1 MSKILRQKIKEQ
13 NKKRALVNRE
23 WYSLRSLIG
32 NDWAIFYFLLG
43 GREIG
48 KSYRTTAFYVNQY
61 RKYSRPFYWLRLTA
75 DSARKLLKN
84 NAEKLI
90 DADIRRKFNIN
101 RLEVIGESVYEVTKE
116 TKDGRIA
123 EKKLMA
129 RVLALSTFYAD
140 KGNAYFDNEFLNN
153 PDMYYN
159 ICLDEMNR
167 EKGEKNSFDIVYSFC
182 NQLENLVRS
191 TKKKIRVIC
200 IGNTLDEA
208 SDLLAAFDF
217 IPEEFGRFYL
227 KSKRAVVDYIEPT
240 EAYLERRKGTIADI
254 LMPTASTFT
263 NKIEADTSLILKKR
277 LVRPQYI
284 IKFWKNEE
292 LYTVWND
299 NIIRTYN
306 GEKCPVHAMRPYLDE
321 LFVPECRDAVI
332 AQFDARNFKFY
343 TLIEYKKFKK
353 SLELLRPRK

>member
-1 MSKILRQKIKEQ
+1 MSKAMRQKIKEQ

-32 NDWAIFYFLLG
+32 NDWAMLYFLLG
-43 GREIG
+43 GREVG
-48 KSYRTTAFYVNQY
+48 KSYVVDKFYVNQY
-61 RKYSRPFYWLRLTA
+61 RKYGRPFYWLRLTA

-84 NAEKLI
+84 DAEKLI

-116 TKDGRIA
+116 TKEGKIA

-129 RVLALSTFYAD
+129 RVLALSTFYSD
-140 KGNAYFDNEFLNN
+140 KGNAYFDNEFLDN
-153 PDMYYN
+153 PEMYYN

-167 EKGEKNSFDIVYSFC
+167 EKNEKNSFDIVYAFV

-191 TKKKIRVIC
+191 TKKKVRVIC

-208 SDLLAAFDF
+208 SDILAALDF
-217 IPEEFGRFYL
+217 IPEEFGRYYL
-227 KSKRAVVDYIEPT
+227 KKKRAVIDYIEPT

-263 NKIEADTSLILKKR
+263 NKIESDRSLVLKKR
-277 LVRPQYI
+277 LVQPLYVIQFYKDE
-284 IKFWKNEE
+284 KF
-292 LYTVWND
+292 TVWND
-299 NIIRTYN
+299 NIIRKYSGQN
-306 GEKCPVHAMRPYLDE
+306 CPVRAMRPYQDCDFHVE
-321 LFVPECRDAVI
+321 YRDAVI
-332 AQFDARNFKFY
+332 AQFDARSFKFY
-343 TLIEYKKFKK
+343 TLIDYKKFKK
-353 SLELLRPRK
+353 ALEMLKPRK

>member
-1 MSKILRQKIKEQ
+1 MSKVMRQKIKDQ

-32 NDWAIFYFLLG
+32 NDWAIFFLLCG

-48 KSYRTTAFYVNQY
+48 KSYAVDKLYLNQY
-61 RKYSRPFYWLRLTA
+61 RKYGRPFYWLRLTA

-84 NAEKLI
+84 DAEKLI
-90 DADIRRKFNIN
+90 DADLRRKYNIN

-116 TKDGRIA
+116 DKTGKIL

-129 RVLALSTFYAD
+129 RVLALSTFYSD
-140 KGNAYFDNEFLNN
+140 KGNAYFDNEFLNDPN
-153 PDMYYN
+153 MYYN
-159 ICLDEMNR
+159 ICFDEMNR
-167 EKGEKNSFDIVYSFC
+167 EKGEKNSFDIVYSFT

-191 TKKKIRVIC
+191 TKKRIRVIC

-217 IPEEFGRFYL
+217 IPEEFGRYYL
-227 KSKRAVVDYIEPT
+227 KNKRAVIDYIEPT

-263 NKIEADTSLILKKR
+263 NKIESDRSLVLKKR
-277 LVRPQYI
+277 LTHPLYVIQFYKDE
-284 IKFWKNEE
+284 KF
-292 LYTVWND
+292 TVWND
-299 NIIRTYN
+299 NIIRTYTGQN
-306 GEKCPVHAMRPYLDE
+306 CPVRAMRPYQDCDFHVE
-321 LFVPECRDAVI
+321 YRDTVI
-332 AQFDARNFKFY
+332 AQFDARSFKFY
-343 TLIEYKKFKK
+343 TLIDYKKFKK
-353 SLELLRPRK
+353 ALELLKPRK

>member
-1 MSKILRQKIKEQ
+1 MTKILRQKIKEQ
-13 NKKRALVNRE
+13 NKKRALVNSE

-32 NDWAIFYFLLG
+32 NDWAMLYFMLG
-43 GREIG
+43 GREAG
-48 KSYRTTAFYVNQY
+48 KSYSTTKFYVSQY
-61 RKYSRPFYWLRLTA
+61 RKYGRPFYWLRLTA

-84 NAEKLI
+84 DAEKLI

-116 TKDGRIA
+116 TKDGKIA
-123 EKKLMA
+123 EKRLMA

-153 PDMYYN
+153 PEMYYN

-167 EKGEKNSFDIVYSFC
+167 EKNEKNSFDIVYAFV

-191 TKKKIRVIC
+191 TKKKVRVIC

-208 SDLLAAFDF
+208 SDILAALDF
-217 IPEEFGRFYL
+217 IPEEFGRYYL
-227 KSKRAVVDYIEPT
+227 KNKRAVIDYIEPT

-263 NKIEADTSLILKKR
+263 NKIESDRSLVLKKR
-277 LVRPQYI
+277 LTHPLYVIQFYKDE
-284 IKFWKNEE
+284 KF
-292 LYTVWND
+292 TVWND
-299 NIIRTYN
+299 NIIRQYTGQN
-306 GEKCPVHAMRPYLDE
+306 CPVRAMRPYQDCDFHVE
-321 LFVPECRDAVI
+321 YRDTVI
-332 AQFDARNFKFY
+332 AQFDARSFKFY
-343 TLIEYKKFKK
+343 TLIDYKKFKK
-353 SLELLRPRK
+353 ALEMLKPRK